1 MIVTRHRRHK
11 INTGEKTYESLEIG
25 ASVTFD
31 TETDSL
37 DPMRASRARAAMRG
51 VTSPQ
56 GNGWRP
62 GRHPAQ
68 TTPTLVDATALLP

>member
-37 DPMRASRARAAMRG
+37 PKG
-51 VTSPQ
+51 VTLEQHLTNQLDDQLAIEVEQVVNS
-56 GNGWRP
+56 G
-62 GRHPAQ
+62 
-68 TTPTLVDATALLP
+68 TLIEDSHVFDYYEFD